1 MADFDTSE
9 FYIDTTFNFENV
21 KKAVNDNVVV
31 DEEGGGLTFD
41 GAGSLDGGN
50 YDPDAGTGSG
60 FFMGFNNGNAEFFI
74 GDYSYDFLHYG
85 ASSQDIT
92 ARFTSLEL
100 QGSLLGPATF
110 YIDPVGHDDNTGKV
124 VIQGDL
130 AVGKPD
136 EYAYIS
142 TTGKATFTEFSI
154 TNTADEEVAYC
165 NTQGTFYGNQFST
178 DNGYLDQSGVFNGAQ
193 LVLTNASIGALGVFT
208 GTGANI
214 GGGNFSVDSDGDIY
228 TSTELNV
235 CDVVTLNCS
244 GLTIG
249 STTIDT
255 SGNLSVGNDIYFGVD
270 GTTTLNFTLDDL
282 DDVNVASAASGHWL
296 KYNGTSWG
304 SAYISWTDV
313 QSKPSFATVATSG
326 SYNDLIN
333 KPSLFSGSYNDL
345 TNKPTI
351 PTNNNQLTNGADYA
365 TETYVDT
372 AINNVQFGDTPAIYK
387 DGSSNPQ
394 FSSGIT
400 AAEIRSLIGV
410 DTLTWNNISGKPTT
424 FTPSAHNQ
432 AWSTITGTPT
442 TIAGY
447 GITDAFSGSWNDLT
461 DIPDPLPIDFSDI
474 QNFPSTLSAAG
485 LAATISDLT
494 DVSDANATEG
504 DVLARLGDGTY
515 GFVQRPLAYGVER
528 ETYTATAGQTTFN
541 VNHGEAGKVLVFVNG
556 VAVDDSHWS
565 SNAGLTAIVFSS
577 GLTAGDVVQLVG
589 YVERDEMEVVEN
601 LNDLLDVSTASSS
614 VGQVLTKTASGYSF
628 DWYDWSDLTGTPT
641 TLAGY
646 GITDAATSAQGALA
660 ATALQPGQVDNIS
673 ELANNVG
680 YITSAGISLNK
691 NSASSYDGGDLT
703 YNQTSGLLSY
713 RPADMRKANDAY
725 SWGDHGAVGYAEP
738 SDKISFFSNVST
750 DTDDPNSSNPY
761 VMMWNNSTNKWE
773 SELLEIDRLYGIPEP
788 VSGDTNKVLTVG
800 TTSNPQTYSW
810 TTPTDLPAVASSESG
825 TWTARTSD
833 DDSSSYDS
841 YTCYYTISG
850 KICHINGRIT
860 NIDNDPNITSSHNF
874 RITGLPRTPAADA
887 FAPCVTQHIE
897 WTGSPDV
904 FCGVFNGNASI
915 YLIYNRYSASH
926 AIIPWSYIRDDYTDI
941 WFGFSYRIA

>member
-9 FYIDTTFNFENV
+9 FYIDTTYNFENV
-21 KKAVNDNVVV
+21 KKAINDRVEV
-31 DEEGGGLTFD
+31 DDANGGLDFPGT
-41 GAGSLDGGN
+41 GSLDGGGL
-50 YDPDAGTGSG
+50 DSDADGG
-60 FFMGFNNGNAEFFI
+60 FFMGYIDGLASFFI
-74 GDYSYDFLHYG
+74 GSFDSDYLHYG

-92 ARFTSLEL
+92 ARFTSLEM
-100 QGSLLGPATF
+100 QGPLLGPSVMT
-110 YIDPVGHDDNTGKV
+110 IDPAGHDADTGTLLV
-124 VIQGDL
+124 RGTLQ
-130 AVGKPD
+130 VGNSNNANIVPG
-136 EYAYIS
+136 
-142 TTGKATFTEFSI
+142 GKATFTEFSI
-154 TNTADEEVAYC
+154 LNLADDEVAYC

-178 DNGYLDQSGVFNGAQ
+178 DNGYLDQSGVFNGTQ
-193 LVLTNASIGALGVFT
+193 LTLTNASIDALGAVT
-208 GTGANI
+208 GTGLNI
-214 GGGNFSVDSDGDIY
+214 GTGKFTVDSAGDVY
-228 TSTELNV
+228 TATEVNV
-235 CDVVTLNCS
+235 CDTVTLDCT

-249 STTIDT
+249 STTIDS
-255 SGNLSVGNDIYFGVD
+255 SGNIQVGPANTGVYLGVD
-270 GTTTLNFTLDDL
+270 GTLDINMALDEI
-282 DDVNVASAASGHWL
+282 DDVTITSPQGSEVLQYVA
-296 KYNGTSWG
+296 GTWVNSSLDW
-304 SAYISWTDV
+304 SEISN
-313 QSKPSFATVATSG
+313 KPTFATVATSG

-333 KPSLFSGSYNDL
+333 KPTLFSGSYNDL

-351 PTNNNQLTNGADYA
+351 PTTTSQLTNDSDFA
-365 TETYVDT
+365 TETYVDNAVN
-372 AINNVQFGDTPAIYK
+372 AIQVGDTPAIYANNGLPYLK
-387 DGSSNPQ
+387 SDIS
-394 FSSGIT
+394 

-442 TIAGY
+442 TLSGY

-461 DIPDPLPIDFSDI
+461 DIPDPLPIDFEDI

-504 DVLARLGDGTY
+504 DVLTRLSDGTY

-541 VNHGEAGKVLVFVNG
+541 VDHGEAGKALVFVNG

-660 ATALQPGQVDNIS
+660 DSALQPGQVDNIS
-673 ELANNVG
+673 ELSNNVG

-691 NSASSYDGGDLT
+691 NSASSYDGGDLS
-703 YNQTSGLLSY
+703 YNNTSGLFTY
-713 RPADMRKANDAY
+713 RPADMTKANDAY
-725 SWGDHGAVGYAEP
+725 SWGDHSVPGYAEP
-738 SDKISFFSNVST
+738 SDKISFFANVST

-761 VMMWNNSTNKWE
+761 VMMWDNNTNEWA

-788 VSGDTNKVLTVG
+788 VTGDTDKVLTVS

-810 TTPTDLPAVASSESG
+810 ETPTDLPNVATSQTG

-833 DDSSSYDS
+833 NDSSSYNS
-841 YTCYYTISG
+841 YTCYYAVSG
-850 KICHINGRIT
+850 KICHISGRIY
-860 NIDNDPNITSSHNF
+860 NIDNDPNITSTHNF
-874 RITGLPRTPAADA
+874 RITGLPFTPAADA
-887 FAPCVTQHIE
+887 FAPFRCDHIE
-897 WTGSPDV
+897 STVVDRLHLAVYSGTS
-904 FCGVFNGNASI
+904 SI
-915 YLIYNRYSASH
+915 YLQYNNYSGTAAHLQWS
-926 AIIPWSYIRDDYTDI
+926 AINDDDTDI